1 MASQIQKYI
10 QLLLTL
16 GGVAVAVLNLWA
28 VSKLSPL
35 YQDIAVVVTRVT
47 AIEKREEGFANRNE
61 LSSID
66 KRLER
71 IENKIDNIK

>member
-1 MASQIQKYI
+1 MANQAQKYL
-10 QLLLTL
+10 QLILTI
-16 GGVAVAVLNLWA
+16 GGVAVAILNLWS

-35 YQDIAVVVTRVT
+35 YQDLAVVVTRVS

-61 LSSID
+61 LSGIE

-71 IENKIDNIK
+71 IEDKIDQLR